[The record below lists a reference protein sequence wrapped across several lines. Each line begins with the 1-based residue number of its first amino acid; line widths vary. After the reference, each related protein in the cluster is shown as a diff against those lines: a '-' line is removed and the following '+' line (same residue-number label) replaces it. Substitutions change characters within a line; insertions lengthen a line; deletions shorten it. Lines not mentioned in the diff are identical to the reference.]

1 MAWVWPDLNTSF
13 WNSSHCIPWKDRS
26 KSHWNLLNFEAVIN
40 TTGSILWE
48 DCNVKRDWR
57 WQWAQ
62 TCCPQWV
69 PSSCSVPVCLPNPL
83 KGCADQADSH
93 AWCNSFFCL
102 SIYCGGSKRFW
113 TAGIDFSVM
122 HASTALKSCIP
133 PRLRYG
139 FKTIC
144 LLTWDGVPY
153 AQYSQGKNALS
164 EQYASWKCLY
174 LQAKKHSIVS
184 SVKTRNDL
192 ELCKFSFTVLVYTQH
207 QTQPLLYQGAWRA
220 PDASKTA
227 ETIASVLISTE
238 HKLC

>member
-1 MAWVWPDLNTSF
+1 MGGLKSKGIGDDSEHRRVAPSEFLAPALCQCAFQTHSRAVLTRQTAMHGATASFVWVFTVVVVRDFGLQVLTSVL
-13 WNSSHCIPWKDRS
+13 CMP
-26 KSHWNLLNFEAVIN
+26 
-40 TTGSILWE
+40 
-48 DCNVKRDWR
+48 
-57 WQWAQ
+57 
-62 TCCPQWV
+62 
-69 PSSCSVPVCLPNPL
+69 
-83 KGCADQADSH
+83 
-93 AWCNSFFCL
+93 
-102 SIYCGGSKRFW
+102 
-113 TAGIDFSVM
+113 
-122 HASTALKSCIP
+122 ALKSCIP
-133 PRLRYG
+133 PRLRYC